1 MKNVVATN
9 AAASRSIS
17 NSEFTA
23 SRSIQNSKLH
33 PSNWFGGSEEDLSDF
48 EILFH
53 HAMGKIVYFLVFLMP
68 LVYLAMMCVGG
79 YTMSSLAGLSFKQG
93 FNMMAPAFSGG
104 AIALPSPAVQD
115 THSKLFAALM
125 ASFGVGMWGFMVA
138 VLSHSVVA
146 PLVCALGIEVSDSEV
161 EREEDS
167 WGTIFRRLG
176 VLALGIVKINILLAV
191 VFGIF
196 LSIIQGWSFVTGFET
211 MASVVLGGGIEFA
224 SMSVV
229 THGRLIYTI
238 VGVWSF
244 GLSSL
249 MVAIAGDPGHKLL
262 CEAVEINPFE
272 DDTPWKASR
281 ALMFI
286 VFLVL
291 PLTLLF
297 LMLAVAVVMA
307 PLSSFKFENA
317 FAAALPAI
325 SGGAAHLS
333 HAEDPPLQVLE
344 ATIFI
349 CAASIGFFVLS
360 AMMGVGGELIGPI
373 IEGPIFGPFLGKSLT
388 KGHAIVALFG
398 ICAVLI
404 PTVVACS
411 ALVVGTMLAYA
422 MGWPLHEGFW
432 WCVAAQLGGGVEL
445 SSKVPDSLLGMLLA
459 TMAVAWSIGIS
470 ILAIGF
476 SGAPVVEPIMNALHM
491 TLDPE
496 ELDKLGI
503 SCKATRRAPISPENS
518 PAARLL
524 GQSLGKQASYSSDA

>member
-1 MKNVVATN
+1 MKAESSRSIANSDF
-9 AAASRSIS
+9 AASRSIS
-17 NSEFTA
+17 
-23 SRSIQNSKLH
+23 NSKLH
-33 PSNWFGGSEEDLSDF
+33 PSNWFSKTEEELSDF
-48 EILFH
+48 ELLFQ
-53 HAMGKIVYFLVFLMP
+53 HAVGKIAYFLVLLMP

-79 YTMSSLAGLSFKQG
+79 YTMSSLAGLSFTQG
-93 FNMMAPAFSGG
+93 YNMMAPAFSGG
-104 AIALPSPAVQD
+104 AIALPAPIVHD

-146 PLVCALGIEVSDSEV
+146 PLVCALGIEVSDDEV
-161 EREEDS
+161 KREEDTWS
-167 WGTIFRRLG
+167 TIFSRLG
-176 VLALGIVKINILLAV
+176 VLALSIVKINLLLAV
-191 VFGIF
+191 VFG
-196 LSIIQGWSFVTGFET
+196 LVMSILQGWSFWTGFET

-229 THGRLIYTI
+229 THGKLIYTI

-249 MVAIAGDPGHKLL
+249 MVAVAGDPGHKLL

-272 DDTPWKASR
+272 DDTPLKASR

-297 LMLAVAVVMA
+297 LMLAVAAVMA
-307 PLSSFKFENA
+307 PLSSFKFLNA

-325 SGGAAHLS
+325 SGGAAKLS
-333 HAEDPPLQVLE
+333 HAEDPPLMITE
-344 ATIFI
+344 ATIFV

-373 IEGPIFGPFLGKSLT
+373 MEGPIFGPLLGKKLT
-388 KGHAIVALFG
+388 QGHALMALLV
-398 ICAVLI
+398 ICGVLI

-411 ALVVGTMLAYA
+411 ALIVGTMLAYA
-422 MGWPLHEGFW
+422 MGWPLSEGFW

-445 SSKVPDSLLGMLLA
+445 SSKVPDSLVGMLLA

-476 SGAPVVEPIMNALHM
+476 SGAPVVEPLMNALNM

-496 ELDKLGI
+496 ELDRLGI
-503 SCKATRRAPISPENS
+503 SCKATRRASTSPPTSPKNS
-518 PAARLL
+518 AGALL
-524 GQSLGKQASYSSDA
+524 KHSLGKQASYSSDA